1 MPLIWQ
7 FLHSKKLNSIP
18 TADNSSMHFAKVKTP
33 HWLIW
38 LAFLIPFARLNNM
51 QCFFPFFFFTKE
63 SILHFS
69 FCVLHKQP
77 LNHYK
82 SMGDLQ
88 NWCWMFGCYSQQEFL
103 AWQLVYKWIARI
115 FHLGE
120 RIPNINHVK
129 FFFWQWIDLIV
140 IRHEPLLL
148 RVSLLVVFFFPN
160 LKHVRIHNKDGNRIE
175 FGTKQAKSKPA
186 STHTH
191 PTSYSTQPM
200 TGLWF
205 EISNLSYD
213 KYKLG

>member
-1 MPLIWQ
+1 MLDWTTCDAF
-7 FLHSKKLNSIP
+7 FL
-18 TADNSSMHFAKVKTP
+18 
-33 HWLIW
+33 
-38 LAFLIPFARLNNM
+38 FL
-51 QCFFPFFFFTKE
+51 FFTKE

-88 NWCWMFGCYSQQEFL
+88 NSCWMFGCYSQQEFL

-148 RVSLLVVFFFPN
+148 RVSLLVVFFFQIWSTYGSTIRMAIESSLVPNKLNPN
-160 LKHVRIHNKDGNRIE
+160 LHQLTPIPH
-175 FGTKQAKSKPA
+175 
-186 STHTH
+186 H
-191 PTSYSTQPM
+191 TQPNPWRVYDLKYQTYHM
-200 TGLWF
+200 TSTSWVRFDTKINFYFTIL
-205 EISNLSYD
+205 L
-213 KYKLG
+213 